1 LTMSGLVIER
11 CDSKMSF
18 KLELD
23 KISSPIIESPI
34 FKSKFEIGISKAGLE
49 TFLLLVITHSSLL
62 FELLYFTNLYEN
74 KICFSCLQSSFLP
87 QFISIGS

>member
-1 LTMSGLVIER
+1 MHCCKFVIEALTMSGFVIKT

-34 FKSKFEIGISKAGLE
+34 FKSKFEIGISKAGL
-49 TFLLLVITHSSLL
+49 TASLIAH
-62 FELLYFTNLYEN
+62 F
-74 KICFSCLQSSFLP
+74 KADDLQ
-87 QFISIGS
+87 ISQ